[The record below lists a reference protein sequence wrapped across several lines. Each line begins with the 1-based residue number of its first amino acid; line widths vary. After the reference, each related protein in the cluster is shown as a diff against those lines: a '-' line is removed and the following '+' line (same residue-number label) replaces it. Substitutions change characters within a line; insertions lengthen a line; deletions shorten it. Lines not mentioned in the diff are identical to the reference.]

1 MRRRRG
7 LPLDGDDLQRPGSG
21 ATRRTG
27 ELLGVVDTPAHQVS
41 SCTFARDELFITT
54 IGEEIP
60 RFLPQDLGLAED
72 LIDAATA
79 NPDNGLLLS
88 CRPGVTGPPATPFG

>member
-1 MRRRRG
+1 
-7 LPLDGDDLQRPGSG
+7 
-21 ATRRTG
+21 
-27 ELLGVVDTPAHQVS
+27 V
-41 SCTFARDELFITT
+41 RDELFITT